1 MNVLRD
7 ILAAKQQEVT
17 SKRQAVPLTAFQDF
31 GLYHEPRR
39 PFAPPLFKSRFSII
53 AEIKKASPSRG
64 VIREDFDPAAIASSY
79 ERGGAAALSVLTDE
93 LFFQGRL
100 DFLSLVRQH
109 CSLPVLRKDFL
120 IDPYQIHES
129 RAAGADAVL
138 LIVAALGRERLGE
151 LFHEAVACGLE
162 TLVEVHNEED
172 LVIALELPGGII
184 GVNNRD
190 LTSFVTDL
198 RVSLRLGTLI
208 PRTTMSV
215 SESGI
220 GSAGDLQ
227 RLSEA
232 GFRAALIGEAFMK
245 VPDPGA
251 ALHNLL
257 ETFEGRS
264 G

>member
-1 MNVLRD
+1 MNVLHD
-7 ILAAKQQEVT
+7 ILAVKQAEVAT
-17 SKRQAVPLTAFQDF
+17 KRRTAPLSALRDLE
-31 GLYHEPRR
+31 LYHEPRR
-39 PFAPPLFKSRFSII
+39 PFASPLFTGRFSII

-64 VIREDFDPAAIASSY
+64 VIREDFDPAAIACSY

-93 LFFQGRL
+93 RFFQGRL
-100 DFLSLVRQH
+100 DFLSLVRTYS
-109 CSLPVLRKDFL
+109 SLPILRKDFL
-120 IDPYQIHES
+120 VDPYQIHEA

-138 LIVAALGRERLGE
+138 LIVAALGRSRLEE
-151 LFHEAVACGLE
+151 LSQEAADCGLE
-162 TLVEVHNEED
+162 TLVEVHNEEE
-172 LVIALELPGGII
+172 LGIALDLTGGII

-208 PRTTMSV
+208 PRRILSV

-245 VPDPGA
+245 HTDPGD
-251 ALHNLL
+251 ALRTML
-257 ETFEGRS
+257 EAFNG
-264 G
+264 GH